1 MTKKHLVFIILL
13 TIAAMLIWIA
23 GEVVIVMYFKS
34 GKAVSVIWTV
44 LMTALTLGLSLWK
57 GLKDENEKNSRK
69 W

>member
-23 GEVVIVMYFKS
+23 GEIVIVMYFKS
-34 GKAVSVIWTV
+34 GKTVSVIWTV
-44 LMTALTLGLSLWK
+44 LMAALTLGLSLWK
-57 GLKDENEKNSRK
+57 GLKDESGKNNRK